1 MEVFMNYIIVGAGL
15 TGCVIA
21 QRLAQN
27 PENHILMLDRKWHIG
42 GTCYDRYDDNG
53 ILIHQ
58 YGPHI
63 FNTPD
68 KQVWDYV
75 NQFTDFYEYYHRVL
89 GYVDGT
95 LVPIPF
101 NLKSIEKL
109 LPAAMADRITRKLLD
124 KYSYNEKV
132 PILELQKQ
140 EDEDLQ
146 WLADFVYEKVFL
158 HYTMKQWGQSP
169 DEVGGKAMA
178 RIPVFISTDDRYFQN
193 QYQGVP
199 VHGYT
204 AMMQNMIRKENISV
218 LLGMDYRKMIR
229 LDEENR
235 NVLVNGAA
243 FSGKVIFTA
252 CLDGLFGYEFGALP
266 YRSLDFQFATM
277 DQESFQPVATVNYPC
292 NYDFTR
298 ITEFKKL
305 TFQKH
310 EKTTIMREYSLQ
322 YDPDDQTH
330 DPLYPIPKAENEEL
344 YQRYLRKAEE
354 YPQLV
359 AAGRL
364 ANYKYFTMAETIRN
378 ALDIAEGLL

>member
-1 MEVFMNYIIVGAGL
+1 MNYIIIGAGL
-15 TGCVIA
+15 TGCVLA
-21 QRLAQN
+21 ERLARNAGNQ
-27 PENHILMLDRKWHIG
+27 ILMLDQKRHIG
-42 GTCYDRYDDNG
+42 GTCYDCYNDDG

-63 FNTPD
+63 FNTPE
-68 KQVWDYV
+68 KKVWEYV
-75 NQFTDFYEYYHRVL
+75 NQFSEFYEYYHRVL
-89 GYVDGT
+89 GYVDGK
-95 LVPIPF
+95 LVPVPF
-101 NLKSIEKL
+101 NLKSIEAL
-109 LPAAMADRITRKLLD
+109 FPAAMSDRIIHKLLE

-140 EDEDLQ
+140 DDEDLQ

-158 HYTMKQWGQSP
+158 HYTMKQWGQKP

-204 AMMQNMIRKENISV
+204 SMMWNMIKKDNISV
-218 LLGMDYRKMIR
+218 LLGMDYRKMIC
-229 LDEENR
+229 LDEGNR
-235 NVLVNGAA
+235 KILVNGAE

-252 CLDGLFGYEFGALP
+252 CLDGLFGYRYGALP
-266 YRSLDFQFATM
+266 YRSLDFRFVTM
-277 DQESFQPVATVNYPC
+277 DQESFQEVATVNYPC

-322 YDPDDQTH
+322 YDPKDSQH

-344 YQRYLRKAEE
+344 YQRYCRIAEE

-359 AAGRL
+359 IAGRL
-364 ANYKYFTMAETIRN
+364 ANYKYFTMAETISN
-378 ALDIAEGLL
+378 ALRVAEGLE